1 MRLTLLLPLFVMIQ
15 FVSALEKKGCNLVI
29 PEEVQIREEPQPE
42 SGPLIVHASFD
53 IERLGHVP
61 HSGGSFG
68 IDVMLV

>member
-1 MRLTLLLPLFVMIQ
+1 MMLTLLSVLVMIKHT
-15 FVSALEKKGCNLVI
+15 SALEKKGCNLVI

-42 SGPLIVHASFD
+42 SGPLIIHASFD

-68 IDVMLV
+68 IDVMLA